1 MRYRTR
7 IAQNFHSS
15 LMALIRDHSSEQKK
29 TDVETSASQLD
40 FESITELSING
51 HSHLMDALHLPFE
64 IITDK
69 EQASRVANYLMGLLM
84 SKAKTISRALN
95 CLLLQKNVAGFTP
108 LHQALKSGNVQ
119 NMQAYFTEVRVAVS
133 NNLITQAEYK
143 QLLIGATHA
152 GFTPL
157 HAALISGNAQNMQ
170 AYCTEVRVAVRNNL
184 ITQAEYKQLLI
195 GATHAGFTPLHE
207 ALISGNAE
215 NMQAYF
221 KEVREAVSNNLITQA
236 EYKQL
241 LIGANH
247 AGFTPLHQAA
257 NSGSYPIYEA
267 YMTALIPLGQYVM
280 DEVLFSK
287 TKAGHLPSCQCGKS
301 DSAQINAALNEIRSQ
316 FRPAADAVA
325 QQRGY
330 NDNHAKRARSP
341 RLFGGDR
348 RLSEEQTGAPSHR
361 SFRR

>member
-133 NNLITQAEYK
+133 
-143 QLLIGATHA
+143 
-152 GFTPL
+152 
-157 HAALISGNAQNMQ
+157 
-170 AYCTEVRVAVRNNL
+170 NNL

>member
-119 NMQAYFTEVRVAVS
+119 NMQAYFTEVREAVSNNLITKAEYKQLLIDANHAGLTPLHQALKSGNVQNMQAYFAEVRVAVS
-133 NNLITQAEYK
+133 NNLITK
-143 QLLIGATHA
+143 
-152 GFTPL
+152 
-157 HAALISGNAQNMQ
+157 
-170 AYCTEVRVAVRNNL
+170 
-184 ITQAEYKQLLI
+184 AEYKQLLI

-207 ALISGNAE
+207 
-215 NMQAYF
+215 
-221 KEVREAVSNNLITQA
+221 
-236 EYKQL
+236 
-241 LIGANH
+241 
-247 AGFTPLHQAA
+247 AA